1 MCRDLQNWGLGTF
14 IPTIT
19 SDRKYRLNPRAPT
32 NGSYKVARTFNSVF
46 QKPLKETAKYLEYE
60 MNKAETESEKE
71 ELLHHKFVINQN
83 SLHPINDKRNVND
96 ENAVL
101 NPGNSRQMTSPHL
114 SSSPTSNKLPL
125 NSPKSLFNF
134 SHLNNPS
141 STKNENTNSTFSN
154 HSLIVKN
161 VRNERNEKNE
171 DNNDY
176 NKNEY
181 KNKNDSSS
189 SSSSQSNNTSKNIL
203 GRKSPAILSDTD
215 CSIEASLNNIK
226 HSRRSIDYT
235 LPCVLSVFDGNLTLE
250 QAILKLPPPL
260 RPFGVDMVV
269 WLLR

>member
-60 MNKAETESEKE
+60 INKAETDSEKE
-71 ELLHHKFVINQN
+71 ELLHHKFVINQISSN
-83 SLHPINDKRNVND
+83 QVNDKRNLND

-101 NPGNSRQMTSPHL
+101 NSGNARQMTSPHL
-114 SSSPTSNKLPL
+114 SSSPTSSKIPL
-125 NSPKSLFNF
+125 NSPKSMFNF
-134 SHLNNPS
+134 SHSNNPS
-141 STKNENTNSTFSN
+141 STKNENTSSTFSN
-154 HSLIVKN
+154 HPLTDK
-161 VRNERNEKNE
+161 NEKNE
-171 DNNDY
+171 DSNDF

-181 KNKNDSSS
+181 KNKNDPPSSS
-189 SSSSQSNNTSKNIL
+189 STSQSNNISKNNF
-203 GRKSPAILSDTD
+203 GRKSPAVVSDTD
-215 CSIEASLNNIK
+215 CSIEASSNIIN
-226 HSRRSIDYT
+226 HSKSSIDYT
-235 LPCVLSVFDGNLTLE
+235 LPCVLSVFDGNSTLE

-260 RPFGVDMVV
+260 RPYGVDMVV

>member
-60 MNKAETESEKE
+60 INKAETESEKE
-71 ELLHHKFVINQN
+71 ELLNHKFVINQKFLN
-83 SLHPINDKRNVND
+83 PINDKRSLND

-114 SSSPTSNKLPL
+114 SSSPTSSKLPL
-125 NSPKSLFNF
+125 NSPKAMLNF

-141 STKNENTNSTFSN
+141 STKNENISSTFSN
-154 HSLIVKN
+154 HPLSDK
-161 VRNERNEKNE
+161 NEKND

-181 KNKNDSSS
+181 GNKNDPTSYPSYR
-189 SSSSQSNNTSKNIL
+189 SSQSNNNSKSNF
-203 GRKSPAILSDTD
+203 GRKSPAVASDTD
-215 CSIEASLNNIK
+215 CSIEASSSIIK
-226 HSRRSIDYT
+226 HSKTSIDYT
-235 LPCVLSVFDGNLTLE
+235 LPCVLSIFDGNSTLE

-260 RPFGVDMVV
+260 QPYGVDMVV